1 MVLSSFFT
9 ASVLKG
15 SLNLRYTWFIDALS
29 KKQIKFFSSAL
40 IFKKDI
46 KLTDLLVHRIL
57 FWVRKHVNS

>member
-9 ASVLKG
+9 ASALKG
-15 SLNLRYTWFIDALS
+15 SLNLRYTWFIDALN

-46 KLTDLLVHRIL
+46 KLTDLLVHWIL